1 MNDFLGMPNE
11 NVGIF
16 VIITKQGAYY
26 SARIIARDKESSEQS
41 SVLMQTP
48 TPLTRMLLEQLL
60 ESFGFHQNE
69 VFDAL
74 DTQEDESVMI
84 RHPLW

>member
-1 MNDFLGMPNE
+1 MNDFLSLANE
-11 NVGIF
+11 HLDVF
-16 VIITKQGAYY
+16 VQITKKGAYY
-26 SARIIARDKESSEQS
+26 DAYVIGQHKADTSQSSELLCTS
-41 SVLMQTP
+41 

-74 DTQEDESVMI
+74 DIADGESAVI
-84 RHPLW
+84 KHPLW